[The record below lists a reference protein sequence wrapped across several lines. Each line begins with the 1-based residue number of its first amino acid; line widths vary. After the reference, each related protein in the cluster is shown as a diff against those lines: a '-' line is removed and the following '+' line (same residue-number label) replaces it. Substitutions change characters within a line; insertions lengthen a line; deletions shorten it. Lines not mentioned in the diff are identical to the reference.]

1 MRERMRVWLGGATC
15 QRNRKVGEV
24 RAEVRAAR
32 DPQLAPAPRRRAERR
47 VRLLAAVLDGG
58 AKTLDT

>member
-1 MRERMRVWLGGATC
+1 MRERMRSWWGGATC
-15 QRNRKVGEV
+15 HGNRKVGEV

-58 AKTLDT
+58 AKTLDA